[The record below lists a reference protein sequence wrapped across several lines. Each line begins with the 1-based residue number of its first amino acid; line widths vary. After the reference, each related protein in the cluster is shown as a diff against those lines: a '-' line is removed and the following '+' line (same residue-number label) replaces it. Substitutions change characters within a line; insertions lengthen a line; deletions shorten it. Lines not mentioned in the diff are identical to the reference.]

1 MITKDNYI
9 VQNYSNLYAS
19 ISKIFYPKNY
29 EDIFEVLNYAKEKKL
44 KVLCIGSSLSWFDTI
59 LNTNNILINLK
70 NFQRTFIL
78 DKQANILTVSTNY
91 KVNEIIDK
99 LSGKE
104 LSLYSLPG
112 HLEVTIGGCVA
123 NDVHGKDTFKFGN
136 FGENILEVEIVLA
149 NNEIVT
155 CSNSSNKELFLS
167 TIGGLGLTGIITKIK
182 VNLKKIS
189 KYYETSI
196 YPCKDYKELIK
207 NLYQQKKK
215 YDFIYGWLDTF
226 KTKKNI
232 GRGIIFKSR
241 KLLHYHKKK
250 KNNFYTN
257 FTNKIKSRIN
267 GFIFA
272 FVVKNNLV
280 KYLNRVFY
288 FLHLIIK
295 KKTIST
301 YTEIIAPI
309 EDSSLNLKKNK
320 LCPPY
325 SFFEVQ
331 LILKDETLPG
341 SLFEFLK
348 KCQDLKLKGSIV
360 GIKMH
365 KKNNKFLS
373 YAEDGVSINI
383 NHIFKQNE
391 KKDVI
396 KKFKKLYE
404 FIIKKNFKINIAKE
418 FFFDKNFFFK
428 NYKKANN
435 FILIKKKYDKNKL
448 FYSDFLDRI
457 NK

>member
-215 YDFIYGWLDTF
+215 I
-226 KTKKNI
+226 
-232 GRGIIFKSR
+232 
-241 KLLHYHKKK
+241 
-250 KNNFYTN
+250 
-257 FTNKIKSRIN
+257 
-267 GFIFA
+267 
-272 FVVKNNLV
+272 
-280 KYLNRVFY
+280 
-288 FLHLIIK
+288 
-295 KKTIST
+295 
-301 YTEIIAPI
+301 
-309 EDSSLNLKKNK
+309 
-320 LCPPY
+320 
-325 SFFEVQ
+325 
-331 LILKDETLPG
+331 
-341 SLFEFLK
+341 
-348 KCQDLKLKGSIV
+348 
-360 GIKMH
+360 
-365 KKNNKFLS
+365 
-373 YAEDGVSINI
+373 
-383 NHIFKQNE
+383 
-391 KKDVI
+391 
-396 KKFKKLYE
+396 
-404 FIIKKNFKINIAKE
+404 
-418 FFFDKNFFFK
+418 
-428 NYKKANN
+428 
-435 FILIKKKYDKNKL
+435 
-448 FYSDFLDRI
+448 
-457 NK
+457 